1 MEQGKACFF
10 SLGKWKTRKK
20 LLLSFAILICFSGCA
35 EICGEV
41 DAIKPLKRD
50 FHDIA
55 DGVGRLI
62 EYFYTFKSFGMLSC
76 QLWKKGKHTKKN
88 NFSEH

>member
-1 MEQGKACFF
+1 MENQE
-10 SLGKWKTRKK
+10 KK

-50 FHDIA
+50 FHDLLA

-62 EYFYTFKSFGMLSC
+62 EYFILLNHSECYYAKSGIKESIQRRILPVN
-76 QLWKKGKHTKKN
+76 TKFNHYDK
-88 NFSEH
+88 